1 MTISHKATLTLY
13 IIYLYFTARQRRCLP
28 ALYWFSAGK
37 NLHRPRSV
45 ILIYY
50 YNENLWMCPVQ
61 FTSTVNCKIC
71 FASSTFPLCRFRP
84 FVRTYYHL
92 LINHLRLL
100 GIKVQEKITFSVT
113 TIEMVTPTGK

>member
-1 MTISHKATLTLY
+1 
-13 IIYLYFTARQRRCLP
+13 
-28 ALYWFSAGK
+28 
-37 NLHRPRSV
+37 
-45 ILIYY
+45 
-50 YNENLWMCPVQ
+50 MCPVQ
-61 FTSTVNCKIC
+61 FTITVNCKIC
-71 FASSTFPLCRFRP
+71 FASFAFPLCRFHH